1 MVSGTDRQK
10 EGSTC
15 TYPKIIFAKQG
26 KGKRATQKA
35 TTHEYLAVISVITA
49 AGVRLNVRPGNA
61 EDAEVE
67 VLKGTKKH
75 CGGTFQPCKS

>member
-15 TYPKIIFAKQG
+15 TYPKIIIAKQG

-67 VLKGTKKH
+67 ILKGTGKH